1 MKHFEV
7 AFTHTE
13 IVIERVPTSR
23 WIVDIALEKL
33 CRLSGCRICWR
44 WPVYR
49 VLNWS
54 INRSGRESFRIPAD
68 LELIKRFVVFADIA
82 PDEAYSWTGDDLDDE
97 DDEIPDLESA

>member
-54 INRSGRESFRIPAD
+54 INRSGREEFRIPAD
-68 LELIKRFVVFADIA
+68 LELIKKFVEFADIA
-82 PDEAYSWTGDDLDDE
+82 PDEGYSWTDNYDLDD
-97 DDEIPDLESA
+97 DETLESA